1 MVDRSSDADFQA
13 ALAEARREIAEHWGW
28 FLALG
33 IALIVAGFLAIAF
46 PFVSTIAAK
55 IALGWIFLVT
65 GVLMIVHAF
74 SAGDWRGFV
83 VSLLIGILYVVAG
96 GYLAFFPLA
105 GVLSLT
111 IVVAALFLA
120 EGVLELV
127 LAFRLRPQE
136 GWAWVLLSGLL
147 AIAVGALIA
156 ADLPSSAT
164 WALGV
169 LAGVNM
175 LATGWSFAFLALAA
189 RRANTRAS
197 AVAA

>member
-1 MVDRSSDADFQA
+1 
-13 ALAEARREIAEHWGW
+13 
-28 FLALG
+28 
-33 IALIVAGFLAIAF
+33 
-46 PFVSTIAAK
+46 
-55 IALGWIFLVT
+55 
-65 GVLMIVHAF
+65 
-74 SAGDWRGFV
+74 
-83 VSLLIGILYVVAG
+83 
-96 GYLAFFPLA
+96 A

-189 RRANTRAS
+189 RRANTRAA